1 MEQDEVLA
9 TFVKPTQII
18 AIDWR
23 AHRKFLLVSAAGLAL
38 GIFAAMLLL
47 PGAQLAKGVLLGAT
61 LVYPSA

>member
-1 MEQDEVLA
+1 M
-9 TFVKPTQII
+9 KPTQII